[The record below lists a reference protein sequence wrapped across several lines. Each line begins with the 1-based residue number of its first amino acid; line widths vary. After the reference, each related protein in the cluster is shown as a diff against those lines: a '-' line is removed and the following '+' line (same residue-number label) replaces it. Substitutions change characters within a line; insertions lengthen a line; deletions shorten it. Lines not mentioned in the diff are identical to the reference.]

1 MLDQMV
7 WGKLLFGHF
16 HNFKGVKTLARIFLG
31 GKSARMKEGGA
42 VKSYLG
48 IFMNELAYWRHS

>member
-1 MLDQMV
+1 MV
-7 WGKLLFGHF
+7 WGKFLFGHF
-16 HNFKGVKTLARIFLG
+16 HNFKGVKTLARMVLG
-31 GKSARMKEGGA
+31 GKSAWMKEGRA